1 MAVLMLA
8 SMVTP
13 FGMSIAFFLQK
24 IFKKNIYNRMEV
36 ETLKTAFPMGVCM
49 ITEGCY
55 PIIFNDLWR
64 CIVSTGIGAGIGGAL
79 SMIWGAASPVPH
91 GGLFAMVTMTNPLG
105 WFAAL
110 MIGSIVDAV
119 LLLVLK
125 KQVDYDDVKE
135 IQAEDEKDIDLS
147 DIKIS

>member
-1 MAVLMLA
+1 M
-8 SMVTP
+8 
-13 FGMSIAFFLQK
+13 
-24 IFKKNIYNRMEV
+24 IYG
-36 ETLKTAFPMGVCM
+36 GVS
-49 ITEGCY
+49 
-55 PIIFNDLWR
+55 
-64 CIVSTGIGAGIGGAL
+64 IVSTGIGAGIGGAL

-135 IQAEDEKDIDLS
+135 SQAEDEKDIDLS

>member
-1 MAVLMLA
+1 
-8 SMVTP
+8 
-13 FGMSIAFFLQK
+13 
-24 IFKKNIYNRMEV
+24 
-36 ETLKTAFPMGVCM
+36 
-49 ITEGCY
+49 
-55 PIIFNDLWR
+55 
-64 CIVSTGIGAGIGGAL
+64 
-79 SMIWGAASPVPH
+79 
-91 GGLFAMVTMTNPLG
+91 MVTMTNPLG

-135 IQAEDEKDIDLS
+135 SQAEDEKDIDLS